1 MNILK
6 TIEKVRKDKAI
17 PNPYQ
22 MDVKDM
28 CVLISIAKERGIY
41 EALIAAYRYG
51 FVMGNHCTINRKTGK
66 I

>member
-22 MDVKDM
+22 MNVEDM
-28 CVLISIAKERGIY
+28 CVLFSIAKEHGVY
-41 EALIAAYRYG
+41 EALVSAFDYG